1 MKVLVADKFPDIYIQ
16 QMKEKNLE
24 VIYQPKLG
32 ENDLPEAAK
41 DVDIIIVRST
51 IVNEKTINDAQN
63 LKMII
68 RAGSGVNNIDTKAAT
83 AKKVYVTNCPGKNSI
98 AVAEL
103 AIGLMVALD
112 RRIPSNVIDFKKG
125 VWNKAE
131 YSKANGLFGKT
142 IGIIGTGNIG
152 QEVAK
157 RAKAFGMKV
166 IGYDIVKAQDAEIE
180 YQPSV
185 EDVLKNADVISIH
198 LPSNAET
205 KGMFN
210 EKMLS
215 LMKKG
220 ALFINT
226 SRHQVVNED
235 DLIKAIQEKG
245 IKVGIDVFAEEPE
258 GKDGAVTS
266 KLQQVDNVY
275 VTHHIGAS
283 TEQAQDAVAEETV
296 RIIAEF
302 VDKKNI
308 INAVNKF

>member
-16 QMKEKNLE
+16 QMKDKGLE

-41 DVDIIIVRST
+41 EVDIVIVRST
-51 IVNEKTINDAQN
+51 VVNEKTINDAKN

-83 AKKVYVTNCPGKNSI
+83 AKKVWVTNCPGKNSI

-112 RRIPSNVIDFKKG
+112 RRIAHNVIDFKKG
-125 VWNKAE
+125 IWNKAE
-131 YSKANGLFGKT
+131 YSKAEGLFGKT

-152 QEVAK
+152 REVAK

-166 IGYDIVKAQDAEIE
+166 IGYDVIQSPDTSIE
-180 YQPSV
+180 YMSSV
-185 EDVLKNADVISIH
+185 EEVVKNADVISVH
-198 LPSNAET
+198 LPSKPET

-210 EKMLS
+210 QKMFD

-220 ALFINT
+220 AIFINT
-226 SRHQVVNED
+226 SRPQVVDED
-235 DLIKAIQEKG
+235 ALIKAVQEKG
-245 IKVGIDVFAEEPE
+245 IKAGVDVFADEPE
-258 GKDGAVTS
+258 GKDGAVKS
-266 KLQQVDNVY
+266 KLQNIDNIY

-296 RIIAEF
+296 RIITEF
-302 VDKKNI
+302 VEKNNV
-308 INAVNKF
+308 INAVNNF

>member
-16 QMKEKNLE
+16 QMKDKKLE

-32 ENDLPEAAK
+32 ENDLPEVAK

-51 IVNEKTINDAQN
+51 VVNERTIKDAQN
-63 LKMII
+63 LKLII

-83 AKKVYVTNCPGKNSI
+83 AKKVYVANCPGKNSI

-112 RRIPSNVIDFKKG
+112 RRIPHNVIDFKNNI
-125 VWNKAE
+125 WNKAE
-131 YSKANGLFGKT
+131 YSKADGLFGKT
-142 IGIIGTGNIG
+142 FGVIGTGNIG
-152 QEVAK
+152 REVAK

-166 IGYDIVKAQDAEIE
+166 IGYDLAQTPDTGIE
-180 YQPSV
+180 YKQSV
-185 EDVLKNADVISIH
+185 EDVVKNSDVISVH
-198 LPSNAET
+198 LPSNSET

-210 EKMLS
+210 EKMFD

-220 ALFINT
+220 TIFINT
-226 SRHQVVNED
+226 SRHQVINED
-235 DLIKAIQEKG
+235 DLIKAVQEKG
-245 IKVGIDVFAEEPE
+245 IKVGIDVFADEPE
-258 GKDGAVTS
+258 RKDGTVSS
-266 KLQQVDNVY
+266 KLQNISNVY

-283 TEQAQDAVAEETV
+283 TEQAQNAVAEETV
-296 RIIAEF
+296 RIITEY
-302 VDKKNI
+302 VEKNNV